1 MDRVEQ
7 WRQGFFAQTRWEDL
21 AIDDMDVRL
30 KWAGLFHRKRRTP
43 GRFMLRL
50 KVRDSAVPCLLRLC
64 ASPGI
69 AASCTCSE
77 SGSQCSCLCQ
87 RIDLEWTKVRGMLA
101 DLALL
106 TLQMIFACSCPTVR

>member
-77 SGSQCSCLCQ
+77 SGSQCSCLC
-87 RIDLEWTKVRGMLA
+87 RDEKNRFGMDKA
-101 DLALL
+101 R
-106 TLQMIFACSCPTVR
+106 FVACWLIWRY

>member
-50 KVRDSAVPCLLRLC
+50 KVGDCRALFAPTLRQSWDRSILHVF
-64 ASPGI
+64 
-69 AASCTCSE
+69 
-77 SGSQCSCLCQ
+77 
-87 RIDLEWTKVRGMLA
+87 RVR
-101 DLALL
+101 
-106 TLQMIFACSCPTVR
+106 QPV